1 MNIALTFLTLL
12 WLILAALVVTLIIE
26 DNDDFGGMA

>member
-1 MNIALTFLTLL
+1 VNVALTFLMLL
-12 WLILAALVVTLIIE
+12 WLIFAALIVKWIID

>member
-1 MNIALTFLTLL
+1 MNIAATLL
-12 WLILAALVVTLIIE
+12 ILIWLIFAALVVTWIIE